1 MNEKMKMNF
10 ATSSCLGQA
19 FTGIFFFL
27 ALGGMVLAL
36 TVGGFFGVWSAFLE
50 YKKGLL
56 EYGTHFTILQTAL
69 KSDAVCFF
77 LPIFSTFPFAASF
90 LEDMESGFIK
100 SYLPR
105 TGRRHYITGKIL
117 AAGIS
122 GGMVSVAGIGI
133 YYRMLQLILLPME
146 KKAAMDMIDMA
157 YGNDIYRAC
166 VLFFC
171 VGMLFSLLGM
181 LFSAITS
188 SKYMAYASP
197 FVLEYTLIILHE
209 RYLKTLYMIDPKEW
223 LIPTESQW
231 FLGQTGVMIFVL
243 MLVILIA
250 ILLLVV
256 MMGRI
261 EEL

>member
-1 MNEKMKMNF
+1 MNEKMKMNY
-10 ATSSCLGQA
+10 AASSCLHQA
-19 FTGIFFFL
+19 FTGISFFL
-27 ALGGMVLAL
+27 AFGGMLLVL
-36 TVGGFFGVWSAFLE
+36 TVGGFFDVWSAFQE

-56 EYGTHFTILQTAL
+56 DYGIHFTILQTAL
-69 KSDAVCFF
+69 KSDAVRFF

-90 LEDMESGFIK
+90 LEDVESGFIK
-100 SYLPR
+100 NYLPR

-117 AAGIS
+117 ATGIS

-133 YYRMLQLILLPME
+133 YYIVLQLILLPME
-146 KKAAMDMIDMA
+146 KKAAVEMIGMT
-157 YGNDIYRAC
+157 YGNDVYRGC

-181 LFSAITS
+181 LFSVLTS

-209 RYLKTLYMIDPKEW
+209 RYLKELYMINPKEW
-223 LIPTESQW
+223 LAPTEGQW
-231 FLGQTGVMIFVL
+231 FLGQLGVMIFIL
-243 MLVILIA
+243 MLIFLIVM
-250 ILLLVV
+250 ILLLV